1 MIWAQA
7 SIICHFWQN
16 SFNYYVKQVFSCKK
30 GNIFSV
36 FFLRDI
42 TIIWKYQVFHLL
54 HDTIIPFLAIFFHMF
69 SFLSNILR
77 DLDRQ
82 SINAW
87 FINVILKWLINT
99 IHPFSIRPL
108 HVIELIP
115 WFAGITS
122 AFPIWYQKVES
133 SSIFLN
139 NYSFTCKNMCV
150 CTQGVSEY
158 VCLTLITRACITSV
172 QWQ

>member
-30 GNIFSV
+30 GNIFYVSFCV
-36 FFLRDI
+36 ILPLYENIRFFI
-42 TIIWKYQVFHLL
+42 YSTILSYHYLQY
-54 HDTIIPFLAIFFHMF
+54 FLHMF
-69 SFLSNILR
+69 SFLRNILR
-77 DLDRQ
+77 E
-82 SINAW
+82 INVW

-99 IHPFSIRPL
+99 TQPFSIRPL

-139 NYSFTCKNMCV
+139 NYSFPCKNMCV

-158 VCLTLITRACITSV
+158 VCLALFIRACITSI
-172 QWQ
+172 Q

>member
-1 MIWAQA
+1 MQERKHILFNFFARYYHYMKI
-7 SIICHFWQN
+7 SGF
-16 SFNYYVKQVFSCKK
+16 SFTPRYYRTITC
-30 GNIFSV
+30 NIFYTCSV
-36 FFLRDI
+36 FFEI
-42 TIIWKYQVFHLL
+42 FHAVRQ
-54 HDTIIPFLAIFFHMF
+54 AI
-69 SFLSNILR
+69 NV
-77 DLDRQ
+77 
-82 SINAW
+82 W

-99 IHPFSIRPL
+99 LQPFSIRPL

-158 VCLTLITRACITSV
+158 ICLTLITRACITSI

>member
-1 MIWAQA
+1 M
-7 SIICHFWQN
+7 
-16 SFNYYVKQVFSCKK
+16 YYFCVILPLYE
-30 GNIFSV
+30 NIRFFIYSTILSYHYLQY
-36 FFLRDI
+36 FLR
-42 TIIWKYQVFHLL
+42 
-54 HDTIIPFLAIFFHMF
+54 MF
-69 SFLSNILR
+69 SFLR
-77 DLDRQ
+77 K
-82 SINAW
+82 INVW
-87 FINVILKWLINT
+87 LFNVILKWLINT
-99 IHPFSIRPL
+99 LQPFSIRPL

-158 VCLTLITRACITSV
+158 ICLTLITRACITSI

>member
-1 MIWAQA
+1 MKMVWAQA

-36 FFLRDI
+36 PFLRDI
-42 TIIWKYQVFHLL
+42 TIIWKYQVFHLPHVSKIAFLVIFL
-54 HDTIIPFLAIFFHMF
+54 HNF
-69 SFLSNILR
+69 SFLRNILR
-77 DLDRQ
+77 E
-82 SINAW
+82 INVW
-87 FINVILKWLINT
+87 FINVILKLLINT
-99 IHPFSIRPL
+99 TQPFSIRPL

-139 NYSFTCKNMCV
+139 NYSFPCKNMCV

-158 VCLTLITRACITSV
+158 VCLALFIRACITSM
-172 QWQ
+172 Q

>member
-1 MIWAQA
+1 MVWAQA

-30 GNIFSV
+30 GNIFSYLFCV
-36 FFLRDI
+36 ILPLYENIRFFI
-42 TIIWKYQVFHLL
+42 YSTIVTYLSLQY
-54 HDTIIPFLAIFFHMF
+54 FLHMF
-69 SFLSNILR
+69 GFLWKNLR
-77 DLDRQ
+77 DL
-82 SINAW
+82 W

-99 IHPFSIRPL
+99 TQPFSIRPL

-139 NYSFTCKNMCV
+139 NYSFPCKNMCV

-158 VCLTLITRACITSV
+158 VCLTLITRACIISI
-172 QWQ
+172 